1 MGKRH
6 RINGDRAYWHW
17 QNLDEDRQGRVK
29 GKGWRNGRA
38 WLNLRVD
45 EDGKRND
52 TIEARVQWV
61 VRQRT
66 STRLGISLGGGDG
79 ATELDVHVVVLGT
92 GVYLGLDSPLTEKL
106 TRLFCKADRAW
117 DRERELSLSIHDKA
131 LWWYVWQNTNEWK
144 RSDPKWRRGSF
155 HIDDWLLGK
164 NQYRNEVIEEREVL
178 VPMPEKAYPATAKL
192 ELATWTRQRF
202 GWPATRMTRIN
213 LDVPGGIPHPGKGEN
228 AWDCGEDATY
238 GITAPADSIEE
249 GISKLVE
256 SVLTRRTRYG
266 GAAWT
271 PSEAA
276 A

>member
-45 EDGKRND
+45 EDGKSND
-52 TIEARVQWV
+52 TIEASIQWV
-61 VRQRT
+61 VRHRNST
-66 STRLGISLGGGDG
+66 SLSLSLGGGDG
-79 ATELDVHVVVLGT
+79 ATNLDMHISLLGT

-106 TRLFCKADRAW
+106 TRKLCPAGY
-117 DRERELSLSIHDKA
+117 DRERELSIRFHDKA
-131 LWWYVWQNTNEWK
+131 AWWYLWMNPHEW
-144 RSDPKWRRGSF
+144 RSRDPKWRRGCF
-155 HIDDWLLGK
+155 HVDDWALGQNK
-164 NQYRNEVIEEREVL
+164 YQNEVLEERQVL
-178 VPMPEKAYPATAKL
+178 VPMPEGAYPATAKL

-202 GWPATRMTRIN
+202 GWPATRLTRIH
-213 LDVPGGIPHPGKGEN
+213 LEVPDGIPHPGKGEN

-238 GITAPADSIEE
+238 GITAPANSIEE

-266 GAAWT
+266 GKAWM